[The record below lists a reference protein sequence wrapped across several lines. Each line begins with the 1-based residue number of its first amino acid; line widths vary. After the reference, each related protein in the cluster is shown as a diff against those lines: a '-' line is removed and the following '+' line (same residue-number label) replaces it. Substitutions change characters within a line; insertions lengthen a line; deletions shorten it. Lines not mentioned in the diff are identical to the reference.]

1 MKRSCCRVNQT
12 VYTQARAPWDWSGI
26 TETSKLI
33 FAAAYIYMYTMC
45 CGIKQRRSNST
56 RHTNYIYTSAADAR
70 ARWISSLTCLAK
82 SRRVGEVAC
91 IIWSTRLPGALRG
104 RREADNVSDDA
115 SCQNIYIRRRRTR
128 PRATEQTYRRPRTM
142 IRRRSL
148 ISCCGLNSLSD
159 VIWCIKLGRVSRCLN
174 TTDASRSS
182 LLVCYFQA
190 FNIFLMARI

>member
-1 MKRSCCRVNQT
+1 MGLKWNYWDIKANLRGRLYIHVHNVLWHQT
-12 VYTQARAPWDWSGI
+12 ATVQLNTTY
-26 TETSKLI
+26 KL
-33 FAAAYIYMYTMC
+33 
-45 CGIKQRRSNST
+45 
-56 RHTNYIYTSAADAR
+56 HTSAADAR